1 MEIIQEIRPNGLPI
15 IVIAEILEDGEVDS
29 NSMRVHPVIECPHD
43 GTQVVLEALPIDA
56 GDLAPR
62 FNKIGS
68 NIEDEYDENPFED
81 DHETS
86 KKKHKR

>member
-15 IVIAEILEDGEVDS
+15 IVVAEMREDGEVDR
-29 NSMRVHPVIECPHD
+29 NSMRIHPIIECPCD
-43 GTQVVLEALPIDA
+43 GEQVVLEALPVDA
-56 GDLAPR
+56 SDLAPR

-68 NIEDEYDENPFED
+68 NIEDEYDNPFD

-86 KKKHKR
+86 KEEHKR

>member
-1 MEIIQEIRPNGLPI
+1 MPNGLPI
-15 IVIAEILEDGEVDS
+15 IVIAEMREDGGVDRE
-29 NSMRVHPVIECPHD
+29 SMRVHPIIECPHD

-56 GDLAPR
+56 GDLSPR
-62 FNKIGS
+62 FDKLAS
-68 NIEDEYDENPFED
+68 NIEDEYDENPFD